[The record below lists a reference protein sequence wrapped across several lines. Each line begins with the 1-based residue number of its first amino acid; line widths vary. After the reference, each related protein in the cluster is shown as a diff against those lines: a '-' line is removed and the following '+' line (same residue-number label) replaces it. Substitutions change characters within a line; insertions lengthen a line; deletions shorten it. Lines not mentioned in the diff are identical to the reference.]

1 MFRWYKEK
9 FGIDR
14 RKFNY
19 SALIRSGQM
28 KKEEALEKLNQKY
41 IDNQDEIVSLCI
53 KRLGISKEFFEK
65 LIKNNTQ
72 NTFKNFNTSY
82 GILKYFSP
90 MIKILSKLNI
100 VPGTP
105 IINILF

>member
-1 MFRWYKEK
+1 MFRWYKENLVN
-9 FGIDR
+9 R

-41 IDNQDEIVSLCI
+41 IDNQDEIVLCI
-53 KRLGISKEFFEK
+53 KRLEFEEFFEK

-72 NTFKNFNTSY
+72 NTFKNIPWNFKIFFSY
-82 GILKYFSP
+82 DKNY
-90 MIKILSKLNI
+90 LN
-100 VPGTP
+100 
-105 IINILF
+105 